1 MVPLPAPIRYDPSVE
16 TRDETEA
23 ETVEGLK
30 SALHDIME
38 TTFEDYGHAVR
49 GVHAKSHGILEGTL
63 DVISG
68 LDAEYA
74 QGLFAHPGHYPVT
87 LRISTNPGDLIDD
100 SISLPRGLAIKVV
113 GVAGERL
120 PGSEGETTQDFI
132 MVNGSVFAAP
142 DAESFLSNLKLL
154 AKTTDR
160 AEWAKRGISAV
171 FRGAEKLLEK
181 AGGESATLKTMGGA
195 PNVHPLGET
204 YYSQTPYRFG
214 DYVAKFS
221 LAPVSNHLRQIEGSI
236 VDTSEGDN
244 PIRQAVDRTSRESE
258 AEYEF
263 RVQLCRDLETM
274 PVEDP
279 TVEWS
284 EETSPFVTVARLRL
298 PAQPAWSEA
307 KAHNVDEGMRFSPW
321 TGLAAHRPLGSVNRA
336 RRQAYEM
343 SADFRSRM
351 NGCPIHEPKRGA
363 A

>member
-1 MVPLPAPIRYDPSVE
+1 MVQSPAPIRYDPSVE
-16 TRDETEA
+16 TRGDKEA
-23 ETVEGLK
+23 ETAKGLK
-30 SALHDIME
+30 SALHDIMN
-38 TTFEDYGHAVR
+38 TTSEDYGHAVR

-63 DVISG
+63 EVMAD
-68 LDAEYA
+68 LAPEYA
-74 QGLFAHPGHYPVT
+74 QGLFAAPGRYPVT

-100 SISLPRGLAIKVV
+100 SISLPRGLAMKVI
-113 GVAGERL
+113 GVEGERL
-120 PGSEGETTQDFI
+120 PGSEGEVTQDFI
-132 MVNGSVFAAP
+132 MVNGPVFAAP

-171 FRGAEKLLEK
+171 FRGAEKLVE
-181 AGGESATLKTMGGA
+181 AVGGESTTLKTMGGA

-221 LAPVSNHLRQIEGSI
+221 LAPVSEHLSQIAGTI
-236 VDTSEGDN
+236 IDTSEGDN
-244 PIRQAVDRTSRESE
+244 PIRRAVDRTAREGE

-263 RVQLCRDLETM
+263 RVQLCRDLDTM

-284 EETSPFVTVARLRL
+284 EEASPYVTVARLRL
-298 PAQPAWSEA
+298 PAQAAWSDE
-307 KAHNVDEGMRFSPW
+307 KAEKVDEAMRFSPW

-343 SADFRSRM
+343 SADFRSKV

>member
-1 MVPLPAPIRYDPSVE
+1 MAQSPAPIRYDPSVE
-16 TRDETEA
+16 TRGEKEA

-38 TTFEDYGHAVR
+38 TTSEDYGHAVR

-63 DVISG
+63 EVMSG
-68 LDAEYA
+68 LAPEYA
-74 QGLFAHPGHYPVT
+74 QGLFAAPGRYPVT

-100 SISLPRGLAIKVV
+100 SISLPRGLAMKVI
-113 GVAGERL
+113 GVEGERL
-120 PGSEGETTQDFI
+120 PGSEGDATQDFI
-132 MVNGSVFAAP
+132 MVNGPVFAAP

-171 FRGAEKLLEK
+171 FRGVEKLVE
-181 AGGESATLKTMGGA
+181 AVGGESTTLKTMGGA

-221 LAPVSNHLRQIEGSI
+221 LAPVSDHLSQIEGTI

-244 PIRQAVDRTSRESE
+244 PIRRAVDRTAREGE

-263 RVQLCRDLETM
+263 RVQLCRDLDTM

-284 EETSPFVTVARLRL
+284 EEASPYVTVARLRL
-298 PAQPAWSEA
+298 PAQAAWSDE
-307 KAHNVDEGMRFSPW
+307 KAEKVDEAMRFSPW

-343 SADFRSRM
+343 SADFRSKV